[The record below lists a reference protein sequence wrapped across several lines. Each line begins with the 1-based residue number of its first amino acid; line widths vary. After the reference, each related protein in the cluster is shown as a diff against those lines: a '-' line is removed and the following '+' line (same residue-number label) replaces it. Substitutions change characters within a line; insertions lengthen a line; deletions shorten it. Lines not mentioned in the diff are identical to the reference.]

1 VAEERVSLDEL
12 EREISVTPAEYV
24 RALNL
29 AFPGN
34 VTGGPLNLQAR
45 SGDVEIA
52 FDLKVGPE
60 RRIALFRLPT
70 LYVRIRFLSGS
81 EAARRAVLRHMD
93 LAMQK
98 GGG

>member
-1 VAEERVSLDEL
+1 VAEPPERLDEL
-12 EREISVTPAEYV
+12 AREISVTPAEYV

-34 VTGGPLNLQAR
+34 VTGGPLSFRAI
-45 SGDVEIA
+45 SGDVEVS